1 MSLCATATILPL
13 PLPSKLM
20 LDFTLLPPPS
30 FTSPLFFLLCQGA
43 ALGTMVGLLTFGNR
57 KFESLDSVMR
67 QAITP
72 LHEATQKLLP
82 LADQDSQAFSD
93 YLVRR
98 EVRDRGSRG
107 IRVLK
112 LFHILFLPLIGCTET
127 ASENRRA
134 KGKVLVSLSAGSSGH
149 N

>member
-1 MSLCATATILPL
+1 
-13 PLPSKLM
+13 
-20 LDFTLLPPPS
+20 
-30 FTSPLFFLLCQGA
+30 
-43 ALGTMVGLLTFGNR
+43 MVGLLTFGNR

-98 EVRDRGSRG
+98 DRGSRG
-107 IRVLK
+107 IGVLK
-112 LFHILFLPLIGCTET
+112 LFHIFLLPMIGCTET

-134 KGKVLVSLSAGSSGH
+134 EGKVLWSHCLQLKLQWTQLTPVISSLPIQSSEGY
-149 N
+149 

>member
-1 MSLCATATILPL
+1 MSLCATATIPL
-13 PLPSKLM
+13 LLPSKLM
-20 LDFTLLPPPS
+20 LDLTLFPPSLSPLPP
-30 FTSPLFFLLCQGA
+30 FLFFLLCQGA

-57 KFESLDSVMR
+57 KFESLDSMMR

-98 EVRDRGSRG
+98 EERDRGSRG
-107 IRVLK
+107 IGVLK
-112 LFHILFLPLIGCTET
+112 PFHILFLPLIGCTET

-134 KGKVLVSLSAGSSGH
+134 EGKVLD
-149 N
+149 

>member
-1 MSLCATATILPL
+1 
-13 PLPSKLM
+13 
-20 LDFTLLPPPS
+20 
-30 FTSPLFFLLCQGA
+30 
-43 ALGTMVGLLTFGNR
+43 MVGLLTFGNR

-67 QAITP
+67 QAIPP

-98 EVRDRGSRG
+98 EERDRGSRG
-107 IRVLK
+107 IGILK

-134 KGKVLVSLSAGSSGH
+134 EGKVLF
-149 N
+149 